1 MSKNFNIALIAPQIP
16 QNTGN
21 IGRLCVNTDTALH
34 LVKPLGFSLE
44 DKYIK
49 RAGMDYWQYLNL
61 TVHDSLDAFLR
72 YSDGAPR
79 YFFSTKTSRTYYES
93 PFENGAYLIFGN
105 EGGGFPDALYENFR
119 DSLYTIPMR
128 GKHARSLNLA
138 NSAAIVLYEGLR
150 P

>member
-1 MSKNFNIALIAPQIP
+1 M
-16 QNTGN
+16 
-21 IGRLCVNTDTALH
+21 NTDTALH

-49 RAGMDYWQYLNL
+49 RAGMDYWQHLNL
-61 TVHDSLDAFLR
+61 TVHDSLDEFLR
-72 YSDGAPR
+72 YSDETPR
-79 YFFSTKTSRTYYES
+79 YFFSTKTNRTYYES

-105 EGGGFPDALYENFR
+105 EGGGFPDSLYYNFR
-119 DSLYTIPMR
+119 DSLYTIPMC